1 MFKKNRL
8 TNFKMEFYSNILI
21 GLLIGVSSG
30 FISSIC
36 FLKFFLSKKIPRI
49 KISDYISKQSI
60 NNQECFIFKF
70 VNLTNSELFDVKFN
84 LIIFTPVGD
93 LNGANIQ
100 GNEIKL
106 SENFMPFIP
115 AKSKDDKFD
124 SYAIRIRTIENI
136 EELWKKNTFLR
147 LTIIA
152 KHSYSGFNKVFIK
165 DFNKENISIK
175 EFVSGE
181 SLDVK

>member
-1 MFKKNRL
+1 
-8 TNFKMEFYSNILI
+8 MEFYSNIFI
-21 GLLIGVSSG
+21 GLLSGIGSG

-70 VNLTNSELFDVKFN
+70 VNLTNSELFDVRFN

-93 LNGANIQ
+93 LNGPNIKVK
-100 GNEIKL
+100 EIKL
-106 SENFMPFIP
+106 SENFMAYIST
-115 AKSKDDKFD
+115 KSKNDKFN
-124 SYAIRIRTIENI
+124 SFAVRILTKENLD
-136 EELWKKNTFLR
+136 ELWEQNTFLR

-152 KHSYSGFNKVFIK
+152 KHSYSGFNKVYTK
-165 DFNKENISIK
+165 DFLKDNISTK
-175 EFVSGE
+175 GFVSGE
-181 SLDVK
+181 SLEVK

>member
-1 MFKKNRL
+1 
-8 TNFKMEFYSNILI
+8 MEFYSNIFI
-21 GLLIGVSSG
+21 GLLSGIGSG

-36 FLKFFLSKKIPRI
+36 FLKFFLSKKIPII
-49 KISDYISKQSI
+49 KISDYISRQSI
-60 NNQECFIFKF
+60 NNQECFILKF
-70 VNLTNSELFDVKFN
+70 VNLTNSELFDIQFN
-84 LIIFTPVGD
+84 LIIFTPIGD

-106 SENFMPFIP
+106 SENFMSYIP
-115 AKSKDDKFD
+115 AKSKNDQFN
-124 SYAIRIRTIENI
+124 SFAVRIRTMENL

-152 KHSYSGFNKVFIK
+152 KHSYSGFNKIFFK
-165 DFNKENISIK
+165 DFLKENISTK

-181 SLDVK
+181 SLEVK